1 MILIYLI
8 LITLIILLFILYIPK
23 LFGYVDHFFAPG
35 NNAYYQNYKEY
46 PRHHRADLPDWYYTN
61 THTNFP
67 FWNTQLGNKGNM
79 SYDLRGDIPS
89 PYFMRT
95 PFNMA
100 TTVPIRNKPLYMV
113 S

>member
-1 MILIYLI
+1 MQLLYL
-8 LITLIILLFILYIPK
+8 LLATLIILIIILYIPK
-23 LFGYVDHFFAPG
+23 LFGNIDNFFAPV
-35 NNAYYQNYKEY
+35 NKPYYQNYQDY
-46 PRHHRADLPDWYYTN
+46 PRFNRADLDDFYIN

-89 PYFMRT
+89 PYFMWL

-100 TTVPIRNKPLYMV
+100 STVPIRNKPLYMV